1 MSLPELI
8 FYGQSL
14 SDALRAREG
23 QLDNAAAAFKA
34 EIVRT
39 RSVEEVA
46 AQLVKEHGVE
56 PLALDWAGMTVSSED
71 AQIDVS
77 GEWDRVIF
85 DRSRPFHVS
94 GTRLTFHIPFAGER
108 DLFKFQPSTY
118 TLNPPRAIVGDRE
131 LRLVAIAPADRRD
144 GLKSALDAEV
154 AKIKQ
159 YVEYTNADV
168 LAFNA
173 QLEARA
179 RAAAT
184 RRQEKVKADEE
195 LVASFGIPVR
205 DENSAGSARSGSPP
219 RRGSAGKTSP
229 ERSHMR
235 HATGQDAPSGPRP
248 ADKPTEAVE
257 TYDVA
262 LSFAGEQREYVERV
276 AALVRAGGARVFY
289 DLYET
294 VNLWGKNLYDHLQQV
309 YRERARYV
317 VIFASTDY
325 AEKAWTN
332 HERQSAQ
339 ARALELKREYILPAR
354 FDDTEIPG
362 ILKTVAYIDLRRTSP
377 EKLAELIL
385 DKIGSADA

>member
-1 MSLPELI
+1 MSSPEPI

-23 QLDNAAAAFKA
+23 QLDAAGTAFKA
-34 EIVRT
+34 DLVRV
-39 RSVEEVA
+39 RSIDEVA
-46 AQLVKEHGVE
+46 AQLVKEYRVE
-56 PLALDWAGMTVSSED
+56 PLALDWARMTVSSED
-71 AQIDVS
+71 TQIDVS

-85 DRSRPFHVS
+85 DRSRPFHVPA
-94 GTRLTFHIPFAGER
+94 TQLTFHVPYTGER
-108 DLFKFQPSTY
+108 DLFKFRPSTY
-118 TLNPPRAIVGDRE
+118 TSNPPRAIVGERE
-131 LRLVAIAPADRRD
+131 LRLVAVAPADRRD
-144 GLKSALDAEV
+144 GLKPGLDAEI
-154 AKIKQ
+154 AKVKL
-159 YVEYTNADV
+159 YLAYMNADV

-173 QLEARA
+173 QLETRA

-184 RRQEKVKADEE
+184 RRHEKVKADDD
-195 LVASFGIPVR
+195 LVASLGIPVR
-205 DENSAGSARSGSPP
+205 HDGSTGSEQSKQPRRDSGAKGSPERP
-219 RRGSAGKTSP
+219 RIRQAAGQGRRAGPRSAGKP
-229 ERSHMR
+229 PD
-235 HATGQDAPSGPRP
+235 DA
-248 ADKPTEAVE
+248 E

-294 VNLWGKNLYDHLQQV
+294 VNLWGKNLFDHLEQV
-309 YRERARYV
+309 YKERARYV

-362 ILKTVAYIDLRRTSP
+362 ILRTVAYIDLRRTSP
-377 EKLAELIL
+377 EELASLIL
-385 DKIGSADA
+385 DKIGPENG